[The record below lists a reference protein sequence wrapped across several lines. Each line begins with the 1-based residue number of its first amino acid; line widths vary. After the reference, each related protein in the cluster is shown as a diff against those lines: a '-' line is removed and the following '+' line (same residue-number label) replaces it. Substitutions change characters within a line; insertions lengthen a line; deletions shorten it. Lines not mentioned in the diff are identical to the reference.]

1 MMNSIL
7 HFLLA
12 AIPVQLKFQIKMK
25 FFHVFSCVLAVILLL
40 ISNQFNIFLYGAPLF
55 PVFSIPLCFL
65 FGVLFGWGYVQC
77 AKYEF
82 RSIEDN
88 KFKNEWLKPAL
99 KHLIQMHVLSFL
111 ALNVYKIFAICY
123 FYPATFLGISM
134 LSAVFVIYN
143 RFVDEENIKPLEELD
158 VELQFLISLI
168 IGVFGVCYG
177 ALCTYVFGVMIGF
190 DLTIASLSIWC
201 SIIWLALNT
210 FGVEFISFE
219 QQFYVSCFVF
229 AMSTV
234 TLCICQMPLLSC
246 LLYLTP
252 ALNYYPLSSWLSNQK
267 SSTNQ
272 KLLTNEINLEVVPE
286 LSVLNGESLMNGPEF
301 INTRPPIVGPN
312 YAHDDVS
319 AKCGLNK
326 RYE

>member
-1 MMNSIL
+1 MMRNNSI
-7 HFLLA
+7 
-12 AIPVQLKFQIKMK
+12 IPVQLKFEIKMK
-25 FFHVFSCVLAVILLL
+25 FLHVFSCVLAVILLL

-99 KHLIQMHVLSFL
+99 KHLIQMHVLSFF

-143 RFVDEENIKPLEELD
+143 RFLDEENIKLLEELD

-177 ALCTYVFGVMIGF
+177 ALCTHVFGVMIGF

-201 SIIWLALNT
+201 SIIWLVLNT

-229 AMSTV
+229 AISTA

-267 SSTNQ
+267 FT
-272 KLLTNEINLEVVPE
+272 TDERDLEVVPK
-286 LSVLNGESLMNGPEF
+286 LSVRHGQSLMNGPDF
-301 INTRPPIVGPN
+301 INTRPPIVSPN
-312 YAHDDVS
+312 DAHGYVS
-319 AKCGLNK
+319 AKCGLN
-326 RYE
+326 